1 MRVQGMNPDCGHFDL
16 QLCDQLYDVVSRLG
30 LAEKVSICT
39 VVAG

>member
-1 MRVQGMNPDCGHFDL
+1 MRVQGMIPDFGHFDF
-16 QLCDQLYDVVSRLG
+16 QLCDQLYDVVSGLG